1 MKTIEKTLKWVVIF
15 ILGNRLINV
24 ISRTTT
30 VVEENNK
37 SVRELV
43 DNLNPRVLR
52 FFDIGTKLMEKE
64 INED

>member
-1 MKTIEKTLKWVVIF
+1 MNTIEKILKWVVIF

-24 ISRTTT
+24 VSRTTT

-43 DNLNPRVLR
+43 DNMNPRILR
-52 FFDIGTKLMEKE
+52 MMDMGTKVLEELK
-64 INED
+64 D

>member
-52 FFDIGTKLMEKE
+52 FFDIGTKIMEKE

>member
-52 FFDIGTKLMEKE
+52 FFDIGTKFMEKE